1 MKRFIIGIV
10 FFVVFASLGWAA
22 DIYPTARQVGMQET
36 PEMVLFNAA
45 SATAT
50 SDVYHLPGYFKHFTA
65 TTILT
70 GSPLVI
76 LNTLQGS
83 ADGATWATLDAN
95 TSTAD
100 DVTFITDKPVAH
112 IRAVYG
118 NFSGGSTPTL
128 TLKVI
133 GINY

>member
-1 MKRFIIGIV
+1 MKRFIIGIILL
-10 FFVVFASLGWAA
+10 FASIGWAA
-22 DIYPTARQVGMQET
+22 DKYPTARQVGMQET
-36 PEMVLFNAA
+36 TEMVLFNAV
-45 SATAT
+45 TAT
-50 SDVYHLPGYFKHFTA
+50 GTSDTYHLPGYFKLFTA

-83 ADGATWATLDAN
+83 ADGVTWATLDAN
-95 TSTAD
+95 TSTSD
-100 DVTFITDKPVAH
+100 DVAFIKEKAVSH

-128 TLKVI
+128 TMKVI
-133 GINY
+133 GVNY

>member
-1 MKRFIIGIV
+1 MGIV
-10 FFVVFASLGWAA
+10 LGIAFASVGQAA
-22 DIYPTARQVGMQET
+22 DIYPTARQVGMQEL

-45 SATAT
+45 TTTAT
-50 SDVYHLPGYFKHFTA
+50 SDIYHLPGYFKHFTA

-76 LNTLQGS
+76 LSTLQGS
-83 ADGATWATLDAN
+83 GDGATWTTLDAN
-95 TSTAD
+95 TSTSD
-100 DVTFITDKPVAH
+100 DVAFVSDKPVAH
-112 IRAVYG
+112 IRAV
-118 NFSGGSTPTL
+118 FADISGGTTPTL

>member
-10 FFVVFASLGWAA
+10 FVLAFASVGGAA
-22 DIYPTARQVGMQET
+22 NIYPTARQVGMQEMT
-36 PEMVLFNAA
+36 EMVLFNAVT
-45 SATAT
+45 ATAT

-83 ADGATWATLDAN
+83 ADGATWVTLDAN
-95 TSTAD
+95 TSTSD
-100 DVTFITDKPVAH
+100 DVVFVTDKPVAH
-112 IRAVYG
+112 IRAV
-118 NFSGGSTPTL
+118 FADISGGTTPTL